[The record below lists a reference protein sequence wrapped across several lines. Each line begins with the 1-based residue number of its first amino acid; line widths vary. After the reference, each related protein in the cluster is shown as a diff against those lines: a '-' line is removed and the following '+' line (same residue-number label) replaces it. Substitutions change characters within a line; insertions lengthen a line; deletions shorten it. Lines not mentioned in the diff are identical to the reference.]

1 MIEGI
6 IAVCAVV
13 NQILFCTAPSKFL
26 YENFEGNLSL
36 PKVVDKLK
44 IFFKNGTVAELNTE
58 WFKIDIPSVSSDLY
72 VLFILVFIVKVLIT
86 CAQNLFPILRDYMK
100 KN

>member
-26 YENFEGNLSL
+26 YEDSGGNLTL

-44 IFFKNGTVAELNTE
+44 IFFKNGTVAELPAE

-72 VLFILVFIVKVLIT
+72 ILLILVFIVKVFIAF
-86 CAQNLFPILRDYMK
+86 AQRLFPFLRDYMR